1 MPFTVRGTHNI
12 KARCYDLII
21 FLVVDINRLGSVVNA
36 VLRKDDVVYGTHMT
50 IVYSS
55 SVILM

>member
-1 MPFTVRGTHNI
+1 
-12 KARCYDLII
+12 
-21 FLVVDINRLGSVVNA
+21 VVNA

-55 SVILM
+55 STILI